1 MSSALDRLAE
11 LVRQAESKTRA
22 QKLGSETQQAAD
34 RLRVAEDR
42 ARCAEQLVHERRP
55 IRIRELEQ
63 AEIDDA
69 RLKELM
75 KKLAHSLSQLD
86 PESRKIAEQESLTA
100 QSEIGEK
107 RREAQL
113 ELEEIMKESDASRK
127 ELKAARD
134 QYQQLRRELDQ
145 ILPHLAANFAS
156 EDRLVRDAE
165 TYFPSGQ
172 IQALGREVDDG
183 EKHFGMLDQKEQFAQ
198 LKIWIGRFRRLQAWV
213 ESGDADLTDEEVAQ
227 LREIFPRLVGI
238 SKQYMP
244 GYIEAFSRA
253 FETNWDAY
261 VAEAEEQLKVAL
273 DLARLNKETEQRRRE
288 IASKEQERRTVAR
301 ESGHSALDELKGV
314 IARYHLPEE
323 GVDEFHAVLNRVIAG
338 LGTSDPKLIELV
350 RPFAELLGG
359 KDFRAL
365 RRNLERV
372 DPDEA
377 RRQETENFRE
387 QFEDLIAVTKG
398 KRVIMIGGDVREEKR
413 RSLIQVFDFDELEWI
428 RYEDA
433 RPVML
438 RSLEQRVRNRGMD
451 MMLILK
457 EFVGHHVS
465 EILRPECE
473 KQQIP
478 CLMVEHGYG
487 AAQVAEAVRRWLQSR
502 AAVESDQS
510 ISA

>member
-1 MSSALDRLAE
+1 LAE

-22 QKLGSETQQAAD
+22 QKLGAETQQAAD
-34 RLRVAEDR
+34 RLRIAEER
-42 ARCAEQLVHERRP
+42 VRSAEQMVHDIRP

-69 RLKELM
+69 RLKELT
-75 KKLAHSLSQLD
+75 KKIAHSLSQLD
-86 PESRKIAEQESLTA
+86 PEVRKIAEQDSLTA
-100 QSEIGEK
+100 QTEIAEK
-107 RREAQL
+107 RREAQA
-113 ELEEIMKESDASRK
+113 ELDAIMKESDASRK

-134 QYQQLRRELDQ
+134 LYQQLRRELDQ

-172 IQALGREVDDG
+172 IQALAREVDDG

-213 ESGDADLTDEEVAQ
+213 ESGSADLSDDEVAQ

-261 VAEAEEQLKVAL
+261 VAEAEEQLRVAL
-273 DLARLNKETEQRRRE
+273 ELARQSKETEQRRRE
-288 IASKEQERRTVAR
+288 IASKEQERRSVAR
-301 ESGHSALDELKGV
+301 EIGHSALDELKGV

-323 GVDEFHAVLNRVIAG
+323 GVEEFHEVLSRVVSN
-338 LGTSDPKLIELV
+338 LGTSDAKLIELV

-377 RRQETENFRE
+377 RRQETESLRD
-387 QFEDLIAVTKG
+387 QFQDLIAVTKG
-398 KRVIMIGGDVREEKR
+398 KRVIMIGGDVREEQR
-413 RSLIQVFDFDELEWI
+413 RSLLQVFDFDELEWI

-451 MMLILK
+451 LMLILK
-457 EFVGHHVS
+457 QFVGHHVS

-473 KQQIP
+473 KQNIP
-478 CLMVEHGYG
+478 CLMIEHGYG
-487 AAQVAEAVRRWLQSR
+487 AAQVAEAVRRWIQSKNG
-502 AAVESDQS
+502 VETDQS
-510 ISA
+510 VTA

>member
-1 MSSALDRLAE
+1 
-11 LVRQAESKTRA
+11 
-22 QKLGSETQQAAD
+22 
-34 RLRVAEDR
+34 
-42 ARCAEQLVHERRP
+42 
-55 IRIRELEQ
+55 
-63 AEIDDA
+63 
-69 RLKELM
+69 
-75 KKLAHSLSQLD
+75 
-86 PESRKIAEQESLTA
+86 
-100 QSEIGEK
+100 
-107 RREAQL
+107 
-113 ELEEIMKESDASRK
+113 
-127 ELKAARD
+127 
-134 QYQQLRRELDQ
+134 
-145 ILPHLAANFAS
+145 
-156 EDRLVRDAE
+156 
-165 TYFPSGQ
+165 
-172 IQALGREVDDG
+172 
-183 EKHFGMLDQKEQFAQ
+183 
-198 LKIWIGRFRRLQAWV
+198 
-213 ESGDADLTDEEVAQ
+213 
-227 LREIFPRLVGI
+227 
-238 SKQYMP
+238 MP

-261 VAEAEEQLKVAL
+261 VAEAEEQLRVAL
-273 DLARLNKETEQRRRE
+273 DQARQSKETEQRRRE

-301 ESGHSALDELKGV
+301 EIGHSALDELKGV

-323 GVDEFHAVLNRVIAG
+323 GVEEFHAVLNRVIAG

-377 RRQETENFRE
+377 RRQETEEFRE
-387 QFEDLIAVTKG
+387 QFQDLIAVTKG

-451 MMLILK
+451 LMLILK

-473 KQQIP
+473 KQEIP

-487 AAQVAEAVRRWLQSR
+487 AAQVAESVRRWLQSK

-510 ISA
+510 MSA

>member
-1 MSSALDRLAE
+1 MSAALDRLAE

-22 QKLGSETQQAAD
+22 QKLGAETHQAAD
-34 RLRVAEDR
+34 RLRVAEER
-42 ARCAEQLVHERRP
+42 LRNAEQKVHDVRP
-55 IRIRELEQ
+55 VRIRELEQ
-63 AEIDDA
+63 AEVDDA
-69 RLKELM
+69 RLKELT

-86 PESRKIAEQESLTA
+86 PESRRIAEQESLTA
-100 QSEIGEK
+100 QTEIAEK
-107 RREAQL
+107 RREAQT
-113 ELEEIMKESDASRK
+113 ELDAIMKESDAARK

-134 QYQQLRRELDQ
+134 LYQQLRRELDHL
-145 ILPHLAANFAS
+145 LPHLAANFAS

-172 IQALGREVDDG
+172 IQALAREVDDG
-183 EKHFGMLDQKEQFAQ
+183 ERHFGMLDQKEQFAQ

-213 ESGDADLTDEEVAQ
+213 ESGNADLSDDEVAQ

-261 VAEAEEQLKVAL
+261 VAEAEEQLRVAL
-273 DLARLNKETEQRRRE
+273 ELARQSKETEQRRRE

-301 ESGHSALDELKGV
+301 EIGHSALDELKGI

-323 GVDEFHAVLNRVIAG
+323 GVEEFHEALNRVISG
-338 LGTSDPKLIELV
+338 LGTSDAKLIELV

-377 RRQETENFRE
+377 RRQETEEFRE
-387 QFEDLIAVTKG
+387 QFQDLIAVTKG

-413 RSLIQVFDFDELEWI
+413 RSLLQVFDFDELEWI

-438 RSLEQRVRNRGMD
+438 RSLEQRVRNRSMD
-451 MMLILK
+451 LMLILK

-465 EILRPECE
+465 EQLRPECE

-487 AAQVAEAVRRWLQSR
+487 AAQVAEAVRRWVQSK
-502 AAVESDQS
+502 AAAEADQS